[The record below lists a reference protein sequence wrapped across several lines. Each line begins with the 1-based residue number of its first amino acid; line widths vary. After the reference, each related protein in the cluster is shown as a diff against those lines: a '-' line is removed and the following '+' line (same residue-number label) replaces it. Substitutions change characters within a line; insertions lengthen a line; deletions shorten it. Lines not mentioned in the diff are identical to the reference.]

1 MRTSPL
7 SPAKNRNWN
16 MYNFEI
22 STNGNLL
29 KTNVVSLLVE
39 QTYEPK
45 KMIDLGTRVIPTIFD
60 TSHVIP
66 YGIIALN
73 IEYHL
78 F

>member
-29 KTNVVSLLVE
+29 KTNVVSLLVK

-45 KMIDLGTRVIPTIFD
+45 KRLT
-60 TSHVIP
+60 
-66 YGIIALN
+66 
-73 IEYHL
+73 
-78 F
+78 

>member
-1 MRTSPL
+1 MRTSLL
-7 SPAKNRNWN
+7 SPAKIRKWN

-22 STNGNLL
+22 FTNDNLL

-39 QTYEPK
+39 QTYESK
-45 KMIDLGTRVIPTIFD
+45 KMIDLGTRVIQTIFD

-66 YGIIALN
+66 YGIISLN
-73 IEYHL
+73 IGYHL